1 MGQIAKSLETDDQPR
16 TPLEIRIEDLS
27 RMIGKLVVII
37 CVLLMVLAYF
47 QGRNLEEMF
56 LISVSLAVASIPE

>member
-1 MGQIAKSLETDDQPR
+1 MGQIAKSLETDEQPP